1 MSDDNEFEKKK
12 LEYSAAQEMLRHYDS
27 LSWQIGSILIA
38 AVFLLTGLVLRKESV
53 ALIQDKGLYS
63 FAIVV
68 GLPLFSLFV
77 LLCWLLWYLRCRHLY
92 NLRSETLH
100 RLEIELGFYHHLLA
114 VEGHSKVQDS
124 ACCTARLETA
134 KRNAGYTENRF
145 HPLVKVKLSPISGF
159 ATVHIFVWGIPA
171 LQLLLFLVIKF
182 SPALNAAAS

>member
-38 AVFLLTGLVLRKESV
+38 AVFLLTGLVLRKE
-53 ALIQDKGLYS
+53 AIDLIQSKEFYS

-68 GLPLFSLFV
+68 GLPVFSLFV

-114 VEGHSKVQDS
+114 VEGHSKVGDS
-124 ACCTARLETA
+124 KDSNGRLETA
-134 KRNAGYTENRF
+134 KKNAGYAEDHF
-145 HPLVKVKLSPISGF
+145 YPLIKVDLSPISGL
-159 ATVHIFVWGIPA
+159 AIVKIFVWGIPF
-171 LQLLLFLVIKF
+171 LQLLLFLAIKF
-182 SPALNAAAS
+182 APSINATVP